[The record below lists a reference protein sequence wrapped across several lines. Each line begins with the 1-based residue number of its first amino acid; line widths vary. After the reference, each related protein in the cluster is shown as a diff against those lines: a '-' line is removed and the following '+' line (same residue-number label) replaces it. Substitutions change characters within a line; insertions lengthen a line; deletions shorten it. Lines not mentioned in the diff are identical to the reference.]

1 MAACRTNNGGTP
13 VFLPVFA
20 SVPISSNGGRLLDIE
35 QWRAGVIL
43 PVLPPFLPVFHRCR
57 VELHNAHTA
66 TLAEGMKHYWCRCSR
81 HRWKVCPNTVPD
93 GTVAYAVPPETGSG
107 TWDCWIVYPKLI
119 LRDGRLRCPTGTA
132 SGFIWVRKFRL
143 LLALEPS
150 TMPIQ
155 PGEGSKWQIMPCN
168 CFVMCQGLRV

>member
-1 MAACRTNNGGTP
+1 MARRCSCRC
-13 VFLPVFA
+13 FA
-20 SVPISSNGGRLLDIE
+20 SVPTSSNGGRLLDIE

-57 VELHNAHTA
+57 VGLHNAHTA
-66 TLAEGMKHYWCRCSR
+66 TLAEGMKHYWCRCSC

-107 TWDCWIVYPKLI
+107 MWDCWIVYPKLF

-132 SGFIWVRKFRL
+132 SGFYMGS
-143 LLALEPS
+143 E
-150 TMPIQ
+150 IQ
-155 PGEGSKWQIMPCN
+155 ATFSLRT
-168 CFVMCQGLRV
+168 FHDAHTAGLGQQVADYAV